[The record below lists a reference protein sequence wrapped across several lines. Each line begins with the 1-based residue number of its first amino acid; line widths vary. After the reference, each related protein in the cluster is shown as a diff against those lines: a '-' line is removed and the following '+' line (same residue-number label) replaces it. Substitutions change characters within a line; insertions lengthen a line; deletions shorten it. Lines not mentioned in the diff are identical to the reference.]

1 MTDDGERS
9 LVRVAFP
16 AGDPVRDGVAL
27 VTLDRPEARNALSFA
42 LLEDLDDVLAVLDDD
57 ESCRAIVITGAGE
70 RAFAAGAD
78 IRDLASSTRDQL
90 RRDDPF
96 AVIDRVGRLRT
107 PVIAAVRGY
116 ALGGG
121 CELAMACDIVVAG
134 DDAVFGQPE
143 LSIGVIPGAGGTQ
156 RLARAVG
163 RARAM
168 DVVLSGRQLGADEAE
183 RIGLVSVVV
192 PAAEVVERRS
202 IEPRRSPRSPSRP
215 CGPQRPPSTPRSGS
229 RSTRGC
235 GSSASGSRRC
245 STPTTTR
252 RGWSPSSRSGRRSG
266 GTASRVA
273 EPSSGRGFLGH
284 RGPHDDDIGLAV
296 RPVVRERAGGIAR
309 GRCRSPRS
317 PPP

>member
-1 MTDDGERS
+1 
-9 LVRVAFP
+9 VALP
-16 AGDPVRDGVAL
+16 AGDPARDGVAL
-27 VTLDRPEARNALSFA
+27 VTLDRREARNALSFA
-42 LLEDLDDVLAVLDDD
+42 LLADLDEVLAVLDDD

-96 AVIDRVGRLRT
+96 AAVDRVGRLRT

-121 CELAMACDIVVAG
+121 CELAMACDIIVAG

-168 DVVLSGRQLGADEAE
+168 DLVLTGRQVRADEAE
-183 RIGLVSVVV
+183 RLGIVSVVV
-192 PAAEVVERRS
+192 PAAEVLDAALDRASSIAALPVEAVRAAKAAVNAAQQVPLDEGLRF
-202 IEPRRSPRSPSRP
+202 ERDRFEALFDTHDQEE
-215 CGPQRPPSTPRSGS
+215 GMVAFLEKRPPVWR
-229 RSTRGC
+229 
-235 GSSASGSRRC
+235 
-245 STPTTTR
+245 
-252 RGWSPSSRSGRRSG
+252 
-266 GTASRVA
+266 
-273 EPSSGRGFLGH
+273 H
-284 RGPHDDDIGLAV
+284 R
-296 RPVVRERAGGIAR
+296 
-309 GRCRSPRS
+309 
-317 PPP
+317 

>member
-1 MTDDGERS
+1 MTDDRERS
-9 LVRVAFP
+9 LVSVAFP
-16 AGDPVRDGVAL
+16 AGDPARDGVAL
-27 VTLDRPEARNALSFA
+27 VTLDRREARNALSFA
-42 LLEDLDDVLAVLDDD
+42 LLADLDEVLAVLDDD

-78 IRDLASSTRDQL
+78 IRDLASSTREQL

-96 AVIDRVGRLRT
+96 AAVDRVGRLRT

-168 DVVLSGRQLGADEAE
+168 DIVLSGRQVRADEAE
-183 RIGLVSVVV
+183 RLGIVSVVV
-192 PAAEVVERRS
+192 PGRRGARGGARSSHCDRGTPGRGGAGGEGRGQRGAAAAARRRAAVRARAVRGAVRHAGPGGGDGRL
-202 IEPRRSPRSPSRP
+202 PREAAAGLAAPLGRAVGWRQAAAS
-215 CGPQRPPSTPRSGS
+215 SGIAG
-229 RSTRGC
+229 R
-235 GSSASGSRRC
+235 
-245 STPTTTR
+245 TTTTYVL
-252 RGWSPSSRSGRRSG
+252 PSG
-266 GTASRVA
+266 
-273 EPSSGRGFLGH
+273 PS
-284 RGPHDDDIGLAV
+284 
-296 RPVVRERAGGIAR
+296 
-309 GRCRSPRS
+309 
-317 PPP
+317 